1 MSAVPTA
8 TTAPLVRAK
17 DLAVR
22 FGSILVLNR
31 IQVSVEAGSE
41 TVVTGRSGS
50 GKTSLLL
57 TLAGLLAPSAGVIE
71 WPGLSEDPAKRRAQ
85 IGVVFQ
91 APSLMPELTALENVV
106 LPLRLRGSARDAAG
120 EIARDALSSVAIA
133 DIADVLPA
141 QLSGGQQQR
150 VAIARVLA
158 GRPALV
164 LADEPTGALDQDSG
178 AHVIAVLLELVAA
191 MGGALVLA
199 THNEDLA
206 GRFAHRINL
215 DRGLEGAG

>member
-1 MSAVPTA
+1 MSAMSTV
-8 TTAPLVRAK
+8 TTAPLVRARN
-17 DLAVR
+17 LAVR

-31 IQVSVEAGSE
+31 IQVSVEPGSE

-57 TLAGLLAPSAGVIE
+57 TLAGLLAPSSGVIE
-71 WPGLSEDPAKRRAQ
+71 WPGLPEDPAERRAQ

-91 APSLMPELTALENVV
+91 APSLVPELTALENVV
-106 LPLRLRGSARDAAG
+106 LPLRLRGSGRDAAG
-120 EIARDALSSVAIA
+120 EAARGALHLVEVAELADAL
-133 DIADVLPA
+133 PE

-178 AHVIAVLLELVAA
+178 AHVITVLRELVAD

-199 THNEDLA
+199 THNEDVA
-206 GRFAHRINL
+206 GRFAYRISL
-215 DRGLEGAG
+215 DTGVEGAG